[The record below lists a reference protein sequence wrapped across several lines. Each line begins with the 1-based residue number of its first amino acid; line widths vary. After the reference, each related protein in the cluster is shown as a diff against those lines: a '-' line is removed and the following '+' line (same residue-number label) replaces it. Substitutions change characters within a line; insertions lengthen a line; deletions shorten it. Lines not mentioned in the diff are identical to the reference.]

1 MTATPASKETGFA
14 PSTYQARFFEELVA
28 GTGDIQL
35 VAVAGAG
42 KTKSIEEGVKRLP
55 ASDWSQ
61 TLLCA
66 FNSHIKA
73 ELTERQES
81 GKIPAGVRIA
91 TLHGLGYSACL
102 KHYQPKNSK
111 SWVWSG
117 KTRHL
122 CELAWHH
129 SGISATTP
137 EEKESLDR
145 AKDALVD
152 LVRLSQLTL
161 SSTEAQLRHLLS
173 HYDLDMPAHW
183 EDTAIAL
190 VPAILRWC
198 RKGLSQPDEEGRTYH
213 PSECISFDEMI
224 WLPVVEEIRLWQY
237 KWLFVD
243 ECQDL
248 NACQLELIKRLSR
261 RDARRV
267 FVGDKNQAIYGFTG
281 ASADMFDRIQV
292 ETGAARLP
300 LSICYR
306 CASFVVRVAKV
317 LVPQIEAG
325 PTSPVGRVAS
335 TDEAT
340 LLGMAAHAWRSDPNG
355 EPFLL
360 LCRTNAPLLSAAF
373 ALIRQG
379 IPAWIKGRDIGL
391 TLIWVLEEANRLDRL
406 SLRSGVEKWKSKHLA
421 DVAPEDESAVQS
433 IHDKAAA
440 CHVLLDFTP
449 GGRLPEIKARIQEIF
464 SEEGRGVVLSS
475 VHKSKGLEAQRVG
488 ILRPET
494 MPMPFARQ
502 AWQMDQ
508 EMNLIYVAVTRAQRE
523 LWVAGSFGGM
533 LYSREGTRID
543 FSVSDSLRRLNH
555 FLTTK
560 DRSFDSPST
569 QEASPSLF
577 A

>member
-1 MTATPASKETGFA
+1 MITAERFLPTTPAPKAIGFA
-14 PSTYQARFFEELVA
+14 PSRYQAHFFEKLVA
-28 GTGDIQL
+28 GLGDIQL

-42 KTKSIEEGVKRLP
+42 KTKSIEEGVKRIP
-55 ASDWSQ
+55 ASDWSS

-66 FNSHIKA
+66 FNNHIKG
-73 ELTERQES
+73 ELVNRQEA
-81 GKIPAGVRIA
+81 GKIPGGVRIA

-117 KTRHL
+117 KTRRL
-122 CELAWHH
+122 CELAWQW
-129 SGISATTP
+129 SGITATTP
-137 EEKESLDR
+137 EENESLNRAKES
-145 AKDALVD
+145 LVD

-183 EDTAIAL
+183 EDVAIAL
-190 VPAILRWC
+190 VPSVLRWC
-198 RKGLSQPDEEGRTYH
+198 REGLSEPDSEGRTYH

-224 WLPVVEEIRLWQY
+224 WLPVVDKIGLWQY
-237 KWLFVD
+237 KWLFID

-267 FVGDKNQAIYGFTG
+267 FVGDPNQAIYGFTG
-281 ASADMFDRIQV
+281 ASADMFDRIRTDLSAQ
-292 ETGAARLP
+292 RLP

-306 CASFVVRVAKV
+306 CATSVVKMAQV
-317 LVPQIEAG
+317 LVPQIE
-325 PTSPVGRVAS
+325 PSPSAPEGLVKT

-340 LLGMAAHAWRSDPNG
+340 LLGLAASAWRSNPDG

-373 ALIRQG
+373 SLIRQG
-379 IPAWIKGRDIGL
+379 VPAWIKGRDIGL
-391 TLIWVLEEANRLDRL
+391 TLIRVLEEANRLDRA
-406 SLRSGVEKWKSKHLA
+406 SLRSGVEKWKAKHLA
-421 DVAPEDESAVQS
+421 DVAPEDESAIQA

-440 CHVLLDFTP
+440 CHVLLDSTP
-449 GGRLPEIKARIQEIF
+449 GGGLADIKAKIQEIF

-475 VHKSKGLEAQRVG
+475 VHKSKGLEASRVG
-488 ILRPET
+488 LLRPET

-502 AWQMDQ
+502 SWQMAQ
-508 EMNLIYVAVTRAQRE
+508 ELNLIYVAVTRAQSE
-523 LWVAGSFGGM
+523 LYVAGSFGGM
-533 LYSREGTRID
+533 LYARESFRID
-543 FSVSDSLRRLNH
+543 YSVSETIRRLNQ
-555 FLTTK
+555 FLT
-560 DRSFDSPST
+560 DPST
-569 QEASPSLF
+569 QETPSLF